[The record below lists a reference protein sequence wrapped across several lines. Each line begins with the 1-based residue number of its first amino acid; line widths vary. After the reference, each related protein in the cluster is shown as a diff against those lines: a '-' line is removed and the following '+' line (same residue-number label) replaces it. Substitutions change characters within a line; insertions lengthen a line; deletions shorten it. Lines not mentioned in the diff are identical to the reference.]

1 MTLVEFL
8 HPLLAK
14 SWRDKTLAVLYFKL
28 KYENVESLTA
38 AQIQAV
44 LAHCRI
50 PYAKNTN
57 IPDVLAKSGALVDT
71 PGVEG
76 QSRLWR
82 ITDAGK
88 LHIRTLMGLP
98 ETDPEI
104 AHDIAS
110 LDALI
115 AGLTDPV
122 VKGFINEAATCL
134 KVGALKAS
142 IVFVWAGAIR
152 TLQDKVWATGFK
164 AVNAAIQAHD
174 PAART
179 VKKIA
184 DFQYIKDATFL
195 LAAEGVGV
203 VDKAQRGILE
213 ESLNLRNKC
222 GHPTNYSP
230 GPNKAKSFIE
240 DVTGIVF
247 P

>member
-8 HPLLAK
+8 EPLLTK

-28 KYENVESLTA
+28 RYESVDSLTA
-38 AQIQAV
+38 AQIQAALV
-44 LAHCRI
+44 HCRT
-50 PYAKNTN
+50 PLAKNAN

-88 LHIRTLMGLP
+88 VHIRTLMGLP
-98 ETDPEI
+98 ETDPEV

-115 AGLTDPV
+115 VGLTDPV
-122 VKGFINEAATCL
+122 VKGFINEAVTCL
-134 KVGALKAS
+134 KVGALKACV
-142 IVFVWAGAIR
+142 VFVWAGAVR

-164 AVNAAIQAHD
+164 TVNGAIQGFD
-174 PAART
+174 PKART
-179 VKKIA
+179 VKKA
-184 DFQYIKDATFL
+184 DDFQYIKDSVFL
-195 LAAEGVGV
+195 LTAEAVGIL
-203 VDKAQRGILE
+203 DKAQRNTLE

-222 GHPTNYSP
+222 GHPTKYSP